1 MKGKKMLTALTQLSR
16 DWWHFAVRGVLAIVF
31 GLMALIWPD
40 STKIALVLLFGAF
53 VLADGIFTMATGIES
68 RKFFKQWWTLLL
80 EGLTGIV
87 IAVLAF
93 VWPEVTARVLLYFIG
108 AWAILTGIFE
118 IMAAIELRDLIV
130 GESVMMLY
138 GLLSIVLGVLLFAFP
153 EAGAVSLAWA
163 IGFYAI
169 FAGIMEIVFAFRLR
183 GLGRQLESKQTS
195 PAKA

>member
-1 MKGKKMLTALTQLSR
+1 MLTALTQLSH

-31 GLMALIWPD
+31 GIMALIWPE
-40 STKIALVLLFGAF
+40 STKTALVLLFGAF
-53 VLADGIFTMATGIES
+53 ALADGIFTIATGIES
-68 RKFFKQWWTLLL
+68 RKYFKQWWALLL

-87 IAVLAF
+87 IATLAF
-93 VWPEVTARVLLYFIG
+93 VWPDVTALVLLYFIG

-118 IMAAIELRDLIV
+118 IMAAIELRNVIE

-163 IGFYAI
+163 IGLYAI

-183 GLGRQLESKQTS
+183 GLGRELEPKQTS
-195 PAKA
+195 TAKA

>member
-1 MKGKKMLTALTQLSR
+1 MLTALTQLSR

-31 GLMALIWPD
+31 GIMALIWPD
-40 STKIALVLLFGAF
+40 STKTALVLLFGAF
-53 VLADGIFTMATGIES
+53 VLADGIFTIATGIES
-68 RKFFKQWWTLLL
+68 RKYFKQWWALLL

-87 IAVLAF
+87 IAALTF
-93 VWPEVTARVLLYFIG
+93 VWPDVTARVLLYFIA

-118 IMAAIELRDLIV
+118 IMAAIELRNVIV

-138 GLLSIVLGVLLFAFP
+138 GLFSIVLGVLLFVFP

-163 IGFYAI
+163 IGLYAI

-183 GLGRQLESKQTS
+183 GLGRELQPKQTS
-195 PAKA
+195 TAHA

>member
-1 MKGKKMLTALTQLSR
+1 MLTTLTQLSR

-31 GLMALIWPD
+31 GIMALIWPE
-40 STKIALVLLFGAF
+40 STKTALVLLFGAF
-53 VLADGIFTMATGIES
+53 ALADGIFTIATGIES
-68 RKFFKQWWTLLL
+68 RKYFKQWWALLL

-93 VWPEVTARVLLYFIG
+93 VWTDVTALVLLYFIA

-118 IMAAIELRDLIV
+118 IMAAIELRNVIV
-130 GESVMMLY
+130 GESVMMLF

-169 FAGIMEIVFAFRLR
+169 IAGIMEIVVAFRLR
-183 GLGRQLESKQTS
+183 GLGRELEPKQTS
-195 PAKA
+195 TAKA